1 LVGYVLNDFGFRGV
15 SSVQSA
21 KHGGSAHL
29 INFDGSDTVVA
40 SKLVEN
46 YTILILFSVN
56 LFQQLNTIMTLK
68 GEEGELELM
77 SFNIIP
83 NRFSCLCLIVITY
96 SEHVVNIGVVS

>member
-40 SKLVEN
+40 SKLIRELYN
-46 YTILILFSVN
+46 TDTIFGKSIPTEHS
-56 LFQQLNTIMTLK
+56 IMTLK
-68 GEEGELELM
+68 GEEGEGVNEK

-96 SEHVVNIGVVS
+96 SEHVVLGW

>member
-40 SKLVEN
+40 SKLIRELYN
-46 YTILILFSVN
+46 TDTIFGKSIPTEHS
-56 LFQQLNTIMTLK
+56 IMTLK
-68 GEEGELELM
+68 GEEGEELM
-77 SFNIIP
+77 KRVLTLFP
-83 NRFSCLCLIVITY
+83 TGLVACV
-96 SEHVVNIGVVS
+96 

>member
-40 SKLVEN
+40 SKLIRELYN
-46 YTILILFSVN
+46 TDTIFGKSIPTTEHS
-56 LFQQLNTIMTLK
+56 IMTLK

-77 SFNIIP
+77 KRVLTLFPTGLVACVDSYNIF
-83 NRFSCLCLIVITY
+83 RAC
-96 SEHVVNIGVVS
+96 SEWGG

>member
-40 SKLVEN
+40 SKLEN
-46 YTILILFSVN
+46 YTILILFGKSISN
-56 LFQQLNTIMTLK
+56 
-68 GEEGELELM
+68 
-77 SFNIIP
+77 
-83 NRFSCLCLIVITY
+83 
-96 SEHVVNIGVVS
+96 